1 MSTDS
6 FYTPPPGG
14 AAGPVAAADVSYDNT
29 TSGLAS
35 VEVQAAL
42 DEVVGIVQSPS
53 FYPETLANQTP
64 ANGRY
69 YTQYGVSL
77 FNTPAASHI
86 GGLVRIRFWDPCT
99 ITHIGLF
106 LSSAHSGGAHDYRL
120 GIYDNFQAEPQDL
133 LVDAGTLTINNTNGS
148 AGVKELALAS
158 PLAVDGGTTYWLA
171 CQTNLSGSLPA
182 LTQSIGHLQP
192 YSDYGLTLTNGTA
205 TSAVAFRRA
214 ASGST
219 ALPATF
225 SLGTPQTLAVTPTV
239 YVKVSV

>member
-1 MSTDS
+1 MPDS
-6 FYTPPPGG
+6 SFQPAPGTVG
-14 AAGPVAAADVSYDNT
+14 AIEAVDVSYDNA
-29 TSGLAS
+29 TSGLSS

-42 DEVVGIVQSPS
+42 DEVAGIVNSPN
-53 FYPETLANQTP
+53 FFPETLANQNP
-64 ANGRY
+64 INARY

-77 FNTPAASHI
+77 FNTPASSHI

-106 LSSAHSGGAHDYRL
+106 LSSTHSGGAHAYRL
-120 GIYDNFQAEPQDL
+120 GIYDNFQGEPKDL
-133 LVDAGTLTINNTNGS
+133 LVDAGTLTIDNTNGTS
-148 AGVKELALAS
+148 GVKELALAS
-158 PLAVDGGTTYWLA
+158 PLAITGGTTYWLA
-171 CQTNLSGSLPA
+171 CQTSLTGSLPA
-182 LTQSIGHLQP
+182 LTQALGHLQP

-205 TSAVAFRRA
+205 TSAVAFRLA

-225 SLGTPQTLAVTPTV
+225 SLGSPETLAVTPAV